1 MHHVEIK
8 KYSSLIPGPLKSE
21 KPSIAVIICV
31 QTGVLNSH
39 ILYLLKLFEEGE
51 KKLAVLAF
59 SPDSFSFWNKQSV
72 LLSHFIVS

>member
-51 KKLAVLAF
+51 KNWLC
-59 SPDSFSFWNKQSV
+59 W
-72 LLSHFIVS
+72 LLVQIHFPSGISSQCY